1 MLRLPPPTHQPTT
14 HTHMRRAP
22 TRLKSLFL
30 RPRLPPPTFS
40 SITCFS
46 VDSASTSASF
56 RLSSLRNDSW
66 KEREEEREKGWE
78 DRRSHRV
85 KRVCKAVPLVP
96 TPSPAAGR
104 DTCTPPPTSHL
115 AMPCPPHHPHPNC
128 PWPASAAAHA
138 AAPVPDSQAGKQ
150 AGGRP
155 GKQAGGRPGAQAGA
169 PPPPPI
175 PAPPPA
181 ARSVPLLIPSLW
193 PWPGTSQRCRRGR
206 CGSCM
211 RAAGGGG
218 GGGGELVGG
227 GWGMGGWVGVG
238 WGKPK
243 IPECL
248 VALEQRVGGWGGPG
262 PSPAC
267 VPTPRRC
274 QQQRQAT

>member
-1 MLRLPPPTHQPTT
+1 MKEGGGAEWREGGRWCASAPTILLHHLRQAGQHMLRLPPPTHQPTT

-169 PPPPPI
+169 PPPPSHPST
-175 PAPPPA
+175 PTCSAVCAPSDPEPMA
-181 ARSVPLLIPSLW
+181 LAWYFTKVPEGSVW
-193 PWPGTSQRCRRGR
+193 
-206 CGSCM
+206 
-211 RAAGGGG
+211 
-218 GGGGELVGG
+218 
-227 GWGMGGWVGVG
+227 
-238 WGKPK
+238 
-243 IPECL
+243 
-248 VALEQRVGGWGGPG
+248 
-262 PSPAC
+262 
-267 VPTPRRC
+267 
-274 QQQRQAT
+274 